1 MADRFIFAGV
11 IIVVVVIAFVVVAE
25 LPIYQFNHHPR

>member
-11 IIVVVVIAFVVVAE
+11 IIVVVVIALVVVAE
-25 LPIYQFNHHPR
+25 LPIYQFNQMPR

>member
-11 IIVVVVIAFVVVAE
+11 IIVVVVIALIVVAQ
-25 LPIYQFNHHPR
+25 LPVYQFNQMPR

>member
-11 IIVVVVIAFVVVAE
+11 IIVVVVIALFVVAE
-25 LPIYQFNHHPR
+25 LPIYQFNHEPR